1 MPETTDGS
9 NLNNAYDSLN
19 KVNNYLPY
27 IFAGLLIIG
36 IIVGLI
42 YGGYKGALQSNE
54 CTNMNSWYSSI
65 DGHIRSAGT
74 DCCGN
79 LYDYYI
85 KTAFNCCCGGANKN
99 DFVNICNLKAIIK
112 QGVRCLDFE
121 VYNIDGEPQV
131 AASTSD
137 SYFVKESYNSVK
149 FSDVMDTIKNYAFS
163 GGACPNP
170 TDPLLIHLRIK
181 STNQDMYTNL
191 ANIFK
196 SYTDIMLGKDYSY
209 ENDGKNIGT
218 TPLQDLKGKVILI
231 IDKSNNAFLDN
242 KELLEY
248 VNLTSN
254 SVFMRVLKYN
264 DVKNTP
270 DINELQ
276 EFNKRCMTIVL
287 PDNEI
292 NPPNPSG
299 IICREAG
306 CQMVAMRY
314 QNKDNFLDEDTKFF
328 DNAGYAFALKPE
340 NLRYQEVTI
349 PDPDP
354 QKLSYSYD
362 TRTASTDY
370 YSFDF

>member
-1 MPETTDGS
+1 MDKS
-9 NLNNAYDSLN
+9 
-19 KVNNYLPY
+19 
-27 IFAGLLIIG
+27 FLITCL
-36 IIVGLI
+36 IVGLI
-42 YGGYKGALQSNE
+42 IIVFLGGLLFFLYMGSLQSRE
-54 CTNMNSWYSSI
+54 CDSMNLLYPSI
-65 DGHIRSAGT
+65 DGHLRSIDS
-74 DCCGN
+74 DCSGN

-85 KTAFNCCCGGANKN
+85 KSAFNCCCGGSNKN

-121 VYNIDGEPQV
+121 IYNIGGQPVV

-137 SYFVKESYNSVK
+137 SFYIKETFNTVF
-149 FSDVMDTIKNYAFS
+149 FSDVMDTINNYAFS

-170 TDPLLIHLRIK
+170 TDPLLLHLRIQ
-181 STNQDMYTNL
+181 STDQDVYTNL

-196 SYTDIMLGKDYSY
+196 SYTSIMLGEEYSY
-209 ENDGKNIGT
+209 ENNGQNIGAS
-218 TPLQDLKGKVILI
+218 PLLTFCGKIILI
-231 IDKSNNAFLDN
+231 IDKTNNAFLDN
-242 KELLEY
+242 PGLMEY

-254 SVFMRVLKYN
+254 SVFMRALQYN

-270 DINELQ
+270 DLTELQ
-276 EFNKRCMTIVL
+276 EFNAKNMTIVL
-287 PDNEI
+287 PDTGI

-314 QNKDNFLDEDTKFF
+314 QYVDNYLEENATFF
-328 DNAGYAFALKPE
+328 DDAGYAFVLKPDSLTYE
-340 NLRYQEVTI
+340 EVTV
-349 PDPDP
+349 PDAVP
-354 QKLSYSYD
+354 QNTSYSYD